1 MSHSSNTGS
10 ARGPQSLPGAG
21 QRIDTDYF
29 PPGVPQAMA
38 HISKRGFFSSLFG
51 NKKQKE
57 DQQTADLE
65 SRHRLEERIQ
75 QVLAERAVVRELLI
89 EEKNEKNA
97 ALMMREEE
105 PEPEVELFP
114 ISASVLPIRKAPV
127 QSAFVLPAF
136 EVPRSYASNRR

>member
-1 MSHSSNTGS
+1 
-10 ARGPQSLPGAG
+10 
-21 QRIDTDYF
+21 
-29 PPGVPQAMA
+29 MA

-57 DQQTADLE
+57 DEQTAQLE
-65 SRHRLEERIQ
+65 SRQRLEERIQ
-75 QVLAERAVVRELLI
+75 QVLAERAVVRELLV

-114 ISASVLPIRKAPV
+114 ISASVIPIRKAPV

-136 EVPRSYASNRR
+136 ETPRSYATNQR